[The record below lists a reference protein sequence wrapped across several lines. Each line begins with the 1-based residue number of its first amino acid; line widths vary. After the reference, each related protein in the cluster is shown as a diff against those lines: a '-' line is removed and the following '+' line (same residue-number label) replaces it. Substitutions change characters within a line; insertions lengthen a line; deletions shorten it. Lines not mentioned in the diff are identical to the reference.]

1 MAQIHVV
8 IRRINPAIKIDLVQ
22 VGRLKDSQ
30 FYSLPLEA
38 IADTPVIR
46 FLESSEISDSLFVY
60 HPAISSLVSE
70 CVDLPGF
77 AVEFFDNTLVLMF
90 DLNLD
95 HDESAK
101 EEEGKGN

>member
-22 VGRLKDSQ
+22 VGRLKDGR
-30 FYSLPLEA
+30 FESLSLEA

-60 HPAISSLVSE
+60 HPSISSLVSE

-90 DLNLD
+90 DFNLD
-95 HDESAK
+95 HDESPSK
-101 EEEGKGN
+101 EEGEGN

>member
-8 IRRINPAIKIDLVQ
+8 IRRINPALKIDLVQ
-22 VGRLKDSQ
+22 VGRLKDGQ

-38 IADTPVIR
+38 IADSPVIR
-46 FLESSEISDSLFVY
+46 FLESSDISDSLVVY
-60 HPAISSLVSE
+60 HPSISSLVSE

-95 HDESAK
+95 HDESPSK
-101 EEEGKGN
+101 EKGEGN